1 MCLCMCASVC
11 IYACVLVY
19 LSVCI
24 YECISLYVFMS
35 VSVSVWCKQDLA
47 LRQLESVGPTGLE
60 PGSSMQVAQTST
72 LP

>member
-1 MCLCMCASVC
+1 MYASVC

-35 VSVSVWCKQDLA
+35 VCICVCVVQAGLGPKTARVCWPHR
-47 LRQLESVGPTGLE
+47 LR
-60 PGSSMQVAQTST
+60 A
-72 LP
+72 